1 MLREGD
7 RKVTIVQRTNMK
19 RRRKSLLVFLTLFFI
34 FWAAGCSQRSGS
46 GFLRKEFLE
55 YKSVAVLRFEGDNS
69 GEVSKAFASHFQE
82 RFPEISILGGKVFL
96 DNFKRER
103 FDVNQLNE
111 ETRSKIGKTI
121 GAQALITGTIYSPGI
136 SSWFLQIKIIDTE
149 TGKVMGRSTV
159 EIDSLFS
166 VDIEKATHLAVE
178 KLSLW

>member
-1 MLREGD
+1 
-7 RKVTIVQRTNMK
+7 MK
-19 RRRKSLLVFLTLFFI
+19 RTRRKSLLVLLTLFFI
-34 FWAAGCSQRSGS
+34 LWATGCSQRSGS

-55 YKSVAVLRFEGDNS
+55 YKSVAVLRFEGDDS
-69 GEVSKAFASHFQE
+69 GEVSKAFVSHFQE
-82 RFPEISILGGKVFL
+82 RFPQISILGGKVFL

-121 GAQALITGTIYSPGI
+121 GAQALITGTIYSPSI
-136 SSWFLQIKIIDTE
+136 SSWFLQVKIIDTE
-149 TGKVMGRSTV
+149 TGKVMGRSMV

-166 VDIEKATHLAVE
+166 IDIEKAAHLAVE